1 MDPWLAPFP
10 IAVGF
15 FALALFA
22 FLAAVSVLIPFPGT
36 NFPPSIALVI
46 ASIAVMEEDGYLLI
60 GAYLIGLAGLAYTA
74 AVTGTAI
81 HLVQAGLS
89 SWFGF

>member
-1 MDPWLAPFP
+1 
-10 IAVGF
+10 
-15 FALALFA
+15 
-22 FLAAVSVLIPFPGT
+22 VSVLIPFPGT

-46 ASIAVMEEDGYLLI
+46 ASIAIMEEDGYLLI
-60 GAYLIGLAGLAYTA
+60 GAYLIGLAGLTYTA